1 LATATAEI
9 AATDPGTS
17 VRVPLFAEC
26 LAGLDESSRHVIL
39 DLGPARSNTLE
50 AVDGLRCRL
59 DILDLPELFDQQ
71 PVEPATDETGPD
83 RLIHA
88 ISKRLPPQLGEQ
100 ADLVF
105 CWTLL
110 NYLEPRQISGLF
122 ALLDRR
128 LAPQVRIHALIESSA
143 TRMPAEPAAVGAQG
157 REQILIES
165 NDAASRPAPRYA
177 SGLLEKSMPGF
188 KAERTMLLGNG
199 MREYLFCRK

>member
-1 LATATAEI
+1 MAHATAEI
-9 AATDPGTS
+9 VATDPGTS

-26 LAGLDESSRHVIL
+26 LSSLDESSRHIIL
-39 DLGPARSNTLE
+39 DMGPARSNTLE
-50 AVDGLRCRL
+50 ALHGLRCRL
-59 DILDLPELFDQQ
+59 DILDLPELFAQQ
-71 PVEPATDETGPD
+71 PDEPAADESGPD
-83 RLIHA
+83 RLIEA
-88 ISKRLPPQLGEQ
+88 ISKRLPPRLGEQ

-110 NYLEPRQISGLF
+110 NYLTPQQMSGLF
-122 ALLDRR
+122 ALIDQR

-143 TRMPAEPAAVGAQG
+143 TRMPAKPAAVCAQG

-165 NDAASRPAPRYA
+165 NDSASRPAPRYA

-199 MREYLFCRK
+199 MREYLFCRI